1 MKIPIIEALETQT
14 QWLSFNANKIPYAY
28 VKSPLS
34 LIDFQSSYLQITVV
48 SKSLR
53 DGRQAKKFSL
63 GEPHSKD
70 PIWALIE
77 SCQWSLNRLTKG
89 LQSLDFST
97 NVRDNSAL
105 NIHKNLSIRQFFSKD
120 KSVISPLLLQQ
131 YKALADEPKT
141 WFLQDIKQLLSAEQ
155 YTDLKWLT
163 KNPALNSIRAV
174 LLQLISYP
182 QGWRIDRQQQYIV
195 LSLNS
200 KFILR
205 FRPVIEPSQPLPLL
219 LNKL

>member
-1 MKIPIIEALETQT
+1 MKIPIIDSLETQS
-14 QWLSFNANKIPYAY
+14 QWQIFDAKKPAYAY
-28 VKSPLS
+28 IKMPLS
-34 LIDFQSSYLQITVV
+34 LIDFQSNYLQITVID
-48 SKSLR
+48 KGLR

-63 GEPHSKD
+63 GEPHSTK
-70 PIWALIE
+70 PIWTLIK
-77 SCQWSLNRLTKG
+77 SCQWSLSRLIIELKA
-89 LQSLDFST
+89 LDFSS

-105 NIHKNLSIRQFFSKD
+105 NIHKDLSIRQFFSKD

-131 YKALADEPKT
+131 YRPLANEPNA

-163 KNPALNSIRAV
+163 KNTALSSIKAV
-174 LLQLISYP
+174 LLQLVSYP
-182 QGWRIDRQQQYIV
+182 QGWRIDRQKHYLV

-205 FRPVIEPSQPLPLL
+205 LRPAIEPTQSQPLLL
-219 LNKL
+219 TKL